1 MPSQDEKERRKQILD
16 ELTKKQQKEF
26 NDSLPLSRE
35 KFQQL
40 LDFLDAELDDC
51 DDTLKFTKEFL
62 SQEKVPNVEDVIK
75 WLEEHGG
82 YCDCEVLANIE
93 EHFN

>member
-1 MPSQDEKERRKQILD
+1 MPSQEEKARRKQILD
-16 ELTKKQQKEF
+16 ELANKQQKEF

-35 KFQQL
+35 KFQLL

-51 DDTLKFTKEFL
+51 DDTLKLTKEFL
-62 SQEKVPNVEDVIK
+62 SHEKVSNVDEVIK

-82 YCDCEVLANIE
+82 YCDCEVLANIDE
-93 EHFN
+93 QFN